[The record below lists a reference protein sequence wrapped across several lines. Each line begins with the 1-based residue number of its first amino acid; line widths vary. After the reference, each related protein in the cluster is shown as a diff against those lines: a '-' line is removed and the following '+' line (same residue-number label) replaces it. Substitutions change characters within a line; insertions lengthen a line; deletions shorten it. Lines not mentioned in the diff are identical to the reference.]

1 MFATVILFA
10 TINYINPD
18 FKTLGKLWILETL
31 GAFGC
36 FDGAWTFRAFKA
48 LRHLRHLR
56 AFRYLKET
64 WALKATED
72 DWVAEGHLDTGALEA
87 IRTLEG
93 TSFSRI
99 IFVIV
104 VSV

>member
-1 MFATVILFA
+1 M
-10 TINYINPD
+10 
-18 FKTLGKLWILETL
+18 
-31 GAFGC
+31 
-36 FDGAWTFRAFKA
+36 
-48 LRHLRHLR
+48 R

-72 DWVAEGHLDTGALEA
+72 DWVAEGHFDTGALEA

-93 TSFSRI
+93 TSFSRLI
-99 IFVIV
+99 LVIV